1 MNGYKEYKGSNGES
15 IFVVLNDNDNDLL
28 EAQKQIVSNGY
39 VIVMIGRLL
48 IGMESAPVIKAR
60 KAKEEWRNPAYE

>member
-15 IFVVLNDNDNDLL
+15 IFVILNDSDNDLL
-28 EAQKQIVSNGY
+28 EAQKQIVSNEY

-48 IGMESAPVIKAR
+48 VGMENTPVIKAR
-60 KAKEEWRNPAYE
+60 KVKEEWRNPAYE

>member
-15 IFVVLNDNDNDLL
+15 IFVILNDNDNDLL
-28 EAQKQIVSNGY
+28 EAQKQIVSSGY
-39 VIVMIGRLL
+39 VIVMVGKLL
-48 IGMESAPVIKAR
+48 VGMESTPVIKAR

>member
-15 IFVVLNDNDNDLL
+15 IFVVLNDSDLL
-28 EAQKQIVSNGY
+28 EAQKQIVSSGY
-39 VIVMIGRLL
+39 VIVMIGKLL
-48 IGMESAPVIKAR
+48 VGMESTPVIKAR

>member
-15 IFVVLNDNDNDLL
+15 IFVILNDNDNDIL
-28 EAQKQIVSNGY
+28 EAQKQITSNGY
-39 VIVMIGRLL
+39 IIIMVGRLL
-48 IGMESAPVIKAR
+48 VGMENTPVIKAR

>member
-15 IFVVLNDNDNDLL
+15 IFVILNDNDSDLL

-39 VIVMIGRLL
+39 VIVMVGRLL
-48 IGMESAPVIKAR
+48 VGTENTPVIKAR

>member
-15 IFVVLNDNDNDLL
+15 IFIVLNDNDTDLL

-39 VIVMIGRLL
+39 VIVMVGKLL
-48 IGMESAPVIKAR
+48 VGMESTPVIKAR